1 MTTELHTEEDTDL
14 DIIPEIPEEL
24 GQGEIK
30 FEPTGVKHKD
40 MAIAG
45 MINDAPKACKA
56 LIMAKVWDTV
66 CTSPNPAGKA
76 EAELLKLF
84 NIPEDVL
91 KIVLIK
97 VKNLL
102 SGYNMSIP
110 QAFHNCILEKVLAR
124 IDIEKLK
131 TKVEKVQVV
140 AVTEEPIKDF
150 KFALN
155 GSVLTHPDGSKYTFG
170 TRGRR
175 PLWVTEWL
183 TTNPAPEA

>member
-1 MTTELHTEEDTDL
+1 MTTELNTEQDTEL
-14 DIIPEIPEEL
+14 DVISEIPEEL

-30 FEPTGVKHKD
+30 FEPTGIKHKD

-56 LIMAKVWDTV
+56 LIVAKVWDIV

-76 EAELLKLF
+76 EIELLKLLSVP
-84 NIPEDVL
+84 NDVM

-97 VKNLL
+97 VKSLL
-102 SGYNMSIP
+102 TGYNMSIP

-124 IDIEKLK
+124 VDFEKLK
-131 TKVEKVQVV
+131 TKVEVVQTTVDDKP
-140 AVTEEPIKDF
+140 TNPKLD
-150 KFALN
+150 
-155 GSVLTHPDGSKYTFG
+155 GSILTHPDGSKYTFG

-175 PLWVTEWL
+175 PLWVKEWL
-183 TTNPAPEA
+183 TINPEPEAS